1 MWLGD
6 DAAANVLTSAE
17 YASSTNLGAE
27 GDASSLENVEKTFQ
41 LMRDGNAIRAE
52 LGLGELKV
60 TSTLMAYAVS
70 DCNWSYNKMQH
81 AQQFNVGE
89 NLAWGYGTAAYDRNS
104 SVYSNPFRG
113 WYDEEKQAFD
123 DAVASGNYP
132 GLASMS
138 AWKIY
143 SKYPDLFQEVGHYLN
158 VIDPD
163 YTVTGFAY
171 NNASGALYGCASGQV
186 FDYSS
191 NGDTV
196 YTVNEYAAKFAEYKK
211 IAGSDA
217 KERLAAAKQKQ
228 SEAQARVSQSQSA
241 VADAQS
247 ATQVAYN
254 ESVAA
259 KSAYGQAQE
268 KTAHANALAYN
279 GVDTAYVG
287 YSEYAYLNEY
297 VNKVK
302 QDNGNVESAKRASDQ
317 AAAEQQSAQNE
328 FDRVG
333 AEYAQ
338 AVQQREA
345 AQRAYDQFGEWKHD
359 SIGWWY
365 EFPDGGYVYGSYLN
379 IDGVPYFFDESGYM
393 HTGWLNAG
401 NGEWRYFEASGA
413 MARNQWESIG
423 GTWYWFDVDGLMA
436 TGWTQI
442 GETWYYMNSSGAMQ
456 AGWLNLGGAW
466 YWLQSSGA
474 MATGWTNVGG
484 TWYWF
489 NEYGAMAT
497 GWLQTDGS
505 WYYLDG
511 SGAMRTGWISVGGSW
526 FYLNGSGSMQTGW
539 LNLGGSWYYLNES
552 GAMLIGW
559 QVIGGTDYY
568 FYSSGVMAANT
579 WVGDYYLTGS
589 GAMAKSTR
597 VGNYYVDANGACVYN
612 VCWTRYGEKYHRD
625 FCPSIKGHSVTNGTI
640 YQAWNKGLDACN
652 VCFPK

>member
-1 MWLGD
+1 MKKRRVSVFGKRAVAVVATLTLLTSGVSPLAASASGDAANPDGSLSTPYNSPTTKEQAKQQLDAANEKLKTAQHNLDAAKMALDEASQNASQKADAYKSAQDAYNSADASAAKAFSDAKADAQAAEQQAKTDMQQKAADYSNAQNAEAAAKDDLAAAQAELVAANNEVDAAQAEVDALPAYADKGIYGFFMWLGD

-70 DCNWSYNKMQH
+70 DCNWSYNKTQH
-81 AQQFNVGE
+81 AQQFNAGE

-138 AWKIY
+138 AWEIY

-191 NGDTV
+191 NGDAV

-228 SEAQARVSQSQSA
+228 SEVQACVSQAQSA

-254 ESVAA
+254 ESIAA
-259 KSAYGQAQE
+259 QSAYGR
-268 KTAHANALAYN
+268 
-279 GVDTAYVG
+279 
-287 YSEYAYLNEY
+287 EYPCI
-297 VNKVK
+297 
-302 QDNGNVESAKRASDQ
+302 
-317 AAAEQQSAQNE
+317 
-328 FDRVG
+328 
-333 AEYAQ
+333 
-338 AVQQREA
+338 QR
-345 AQRAYDQFGEWKHD
+345 R
-359 SIGWWY
+359 
-365 EFPDGGYVYGSYLN
+365 
-379 IDGVPYFFDESGYM
+379 
-393 HTGWLNAG
+393 
-401 NGEWRYFEASGA
+401 
-413 MARNQWESIG
+413 
-423 GTWYWFDVDGLMA
+423 
-436 TGWTQI
+436 
-442 GETWYYMNSSGAMQ
+442 
-456 AGWLNLGGAW
+456 
-466 YWLQSSGA
+466 
-474 MATGWTNVGG
+474 
-484 TWYWF
+484 
-489 NEYGAMAT
+489 
-497 GWLQTDGS
+497 
-505 WYYLDG
+505 
-511 SGAMRTGWISVGGSW
+511 
-526 FYLNGSGSMQTGW
+526 
-539 LNLGGSWYYLNES
+539 
-552 GAMLIGW
+552 
-559 QVIGGTDYY
+559 
-568 FYSSGVMAANT
+568 
-579 WVGDYYLTGS
+579 
-589 GAMAKSTR
+589 
-597 VGNYYVDANGACVYN
+597 
-612 VCWTRYGEKYHRD
+612 
-625 FCPSIKGHSVTNGTI
+625 
-640 YQAWNKGLDACN
+640 
-652 VCFPK
+652 